1 MGRPLGCLLPKAGKG
16 GGRAGVVKGRS
27 RILLLS
33 CMGCVLAGL
42 ASRLASLACAD
53 VIRGA

>member
-1 MGRPLGCLLPKAGKG
+1 VGRPLGCLLPKAGKG

-42 ASRLASLACAD
+42 PLDWLRWLALM
-53 VIRGA
+53 